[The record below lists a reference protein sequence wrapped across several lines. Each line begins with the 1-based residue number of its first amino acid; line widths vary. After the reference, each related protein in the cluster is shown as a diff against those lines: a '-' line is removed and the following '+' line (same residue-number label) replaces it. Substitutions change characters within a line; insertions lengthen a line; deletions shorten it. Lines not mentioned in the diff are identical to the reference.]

1 MPIWRTVRRQTKKSH
16 SAGSI
21 VVAIIIAFHQP
32 IVTSGRNVFLVQAN
46 VSSAKY
52 CLPVT
57 VQMLEVQLHQARIVE
72 IGCEVVSGAEWIS
85 AHADDSIPNLGRQ
98 MFDMLWIPG
107 IVVTNLTSA
116 SNRARL
122 IAK

>member
-1 MPIWRTVRRQTKKSH
+1 M
-16 SAGSI
+16 
-21 VVAIIIAFHQP
+21 
-32 IVTSGRNVFLVQAN
+32 TSGRNVFLVQAN
-46 VSSAKY
+46 ISPAKH

-57 VQMLEVQLHQARIVE
+57 VQMLEVQLHQARIVK
-72 IGCEVVSGAEWIS
+72 IGREVVSGTRWIS

-107 IVVTNLTSA
+107 IVVTNLTST
-116 SNRARL
+116 SKRARL